1 MRIGTKS
8 VLFGAH
14 CFFIHPWFVAL
25 GWWKL
30 YGFPWQPWLW
40 VAFLLHDIGYLGKP
54 NMDGPE
60 GEEHPWT
67 GAHILYWLQG
77 AWLFL
82 TRYAWK
88 RSELRRQ
95 PIHRLQFRRRWAW
108 AHLSLTHERV
118 IWGNEALFHSRYLAK
133 RYGAQPSR
141 LCMADKLAIALTP
154 AWLYLPMVRLTG
166 EVREYM
172 AHARHRIE
180 GNEQVSESEKA
191 KLLSGAE
198 YDWYRGVQEYMV
210 RWVAGHKDGRSDTW
224 TSSARKRATLN
235 DQGVWR

>member
-30 YGFPWQPWLW
+30 YGFPWKPWLW
-40 VAFLLHDIGYLGKP
+40 IAFVVHDLGYVGKP

-67 GAHILYWLQG
+67 GARIMYRLQG
-77 AWLFL
+77 TWLFL
-82 TRYAWK
+82 TRYCWQRGGGK
-88 RSELRRQ
+88 L
-95 PIHRLQFRRRWAW
+95 RRRWTRS
-108 AHLSLTHERV
+108 HLLLTREKV
-118 IWGNEALFHSRYLAK
+118 IWGNEVLFHSRYLAK

-141 LCMADKLAIALTP
+141 LCVADKLALALTP
-154 AWLYLPMVRLTG
+154 AWLYLPLVRLTG

-180 GNEQVSESEKA
+180 GNEQVTEAEKA

-198 YDWYRGVQEYMV
+198 RDWYRGVQEYMV
-210 RWVAGHKDGRSDTW
+210 RWVAEHKDGRRDTW
-224 TSSARKRATLN
+224 TSDSRKRATLSDN
-235 DQGVWR
+235 GVWQ